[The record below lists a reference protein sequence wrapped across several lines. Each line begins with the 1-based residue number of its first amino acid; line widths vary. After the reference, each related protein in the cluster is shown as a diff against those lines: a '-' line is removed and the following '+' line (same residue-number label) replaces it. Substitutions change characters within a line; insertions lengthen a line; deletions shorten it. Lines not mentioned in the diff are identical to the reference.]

1 MARELAQRSLCD
13 RDKVGALI
21 CDENNK
27 VIGEGYNGP
36 PKGFWHGHQPC
47 VKWCARAATAQW
59 KAGEAPYTNA
69 ADFPE
74 WARAGFYGPNKDYS
88 DCPSLHAEANA
99 LITSDRTLRA
109 GGTIYVTSHVCMA
122 CAKLIA
128 NSGLRCVIVA
138 TNDEERGYRQPGD
151 SYDFLATCAIAVYVN
166 DERWIKK

>member
-47 VKWCARAATAQW
+47 VKWCRRSMVGIDDAV
-59 KAGEAPYTNA
+59 
-69 ADFPE
+69 FPDVIS
-74 WARAGFYGPNKDYS
+74 RDYS

-99 LITSDRTLRA
+99 LITSDRTLRV

-128 NSGLRCVIVA
+128 NSGLRCVIVD
-138 TNDEERGYRQPGD
+138 TDDEERGYRQPGD
-151 SYDFLATCAIAVYVN
+151 SYDFLVSCAIAVYVN
-166 DERWIKK
+166 DERWVKK